1 MPEYSRQEHENHR
14 RPCSNDLGEDGVAAA
29 AAASPRADPWSGDSS
44 GIDVTVG
51 KHLLVASTGGHLA
64 ELQRLAERWHVSKKS
79 EWVTFEGPQRR
90 QLQEQGRTVHAV
102 PYVVPRDL
110 RAVVHASKFIR
121 RTIVRG
127 GFDSVIS
134 TGAAVALSAGIA
146 ASTTRTPMVYVESLA
161 RLEGPS
167 LSGRILS
174 FVPNIRLRTQVPDW
188 AAGRWTTTPSVLST
202 FRPAPAAHAPSS
214 RPRLLV
220 TVGTIAPYRFDR
232 LVDAVLATGLAGSDT
247 VWQLGTTSRVDL
259 PGTVHN
265 QLSPDQLQE
274 AIRSAEVV
282 VAHAGVG
289 TLLDV
294 LGSGKMPVVVPR
306 RAVFGEHVDDHQSQ
320 LAQFVSD
327 AGLAIAVDADKLDAD
342 HLLRAAASAV
352 QTVS

>member
-1 MPEYSRQEHENHR
+1 MPGISRQEDEDNR
-14 RPCSNDLGEDGVAAA
+14 RPTTSDSGPNGAVSAAQC
-29 AAASPRADPWSGDSS
+29 RADPWSGDSS

-64 ELQRLAERWHVSKKS
+64 ELQRLAERWQVNDQS
-79 EWVTFEGPQRR
+79 EWVTFDGPQRR

-110 RAVVHASKFIR
+110 RAVVRASRYIR
-121 RTIVRG
+121 RIIVEG
-127 GFDSVIS
+127 GFESVIS
-134 TGAAVALSAGIA
+134 TGAAVALSAGMA

-161 RLEGPS
+161 RLKGPS
-167 LSGRILS
+167 LSGRILAS
-174 FVPNIRLRTQVPDW
+174 VPSIRLRTQVPAW
-188 AAGRWTTTPSVLST
+188 AEGRWKPTPSVLST
-202 FRPAPAAHAPSS
+202 FRPATAAQTPSS

-232 LVDAVLATGLAGSDT
+232 LVDAVLATGLAGPDT
-247 VWQLGTTSRVDL
+247 VWQLGTTSRAGL
-259 PGTVHN
+259 PGTVYD
-265 QLSPDQLQE
+265 QLSPEQLQG
-274 AIRSAEVV
+274 AIKSAEVV

-306 RAVFGEHVDDHQSQ
+306 RANFGEHVDDHQSQ

-327 AGLAIAVDADKLDAD
+327 AGLAVAVDADKLDAD
-342 HLLRAAASAV
+342 HLLRAAASGV
-352 QTVS
+352 QTIS